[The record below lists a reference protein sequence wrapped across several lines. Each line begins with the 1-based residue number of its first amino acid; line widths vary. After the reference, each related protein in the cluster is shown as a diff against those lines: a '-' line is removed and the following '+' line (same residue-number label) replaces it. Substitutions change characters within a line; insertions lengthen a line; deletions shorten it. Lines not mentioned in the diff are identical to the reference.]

1 MSMSE
6 EQLEKTGILRIMLD
20 KADRVEES
28 TLLERIELFED
39 KIEYLNIEE
48 EKKNKLIELV
58 EKIKLESDEK
68 VQEFLFKELIKI
80 IEDI

>member
-68 VQEFLFKELIKI
+68 VQEFLFKELIRI